1 MSLSSRVE
9 VGDHLQD
16 WRGHNWTVVEVARDP
31 SNAHL
36 SLRAPDGVE
45 KKIWENTMRA
55 RSSRWFRLERQIEHI
70 CLRITSFIGILA
82 GADHYYCGM
91 VDYDA
96 EEDIVERVGCVLSN
110 EDAER
115 INKADGLVGK
125 PGAYRAGDYCE
136 RFDTREAAVRA
147 GVYEARRKHGV
158 AVKVYLGNRARALED
173 MEELP

>member
-1 MSLSSRVE
+1 MSLRSRVE

-16 WRGHNWTVVEVARDP
+16 WRGRYWTVVEVDRDP

-55 RSSRWFRLERQIEHI
+55 RSSRWFKLERRVEHI
-70 CLRITSFIGILA
+70 CLSITTFTMVSA
-82 GADHYYCGM
+82 QATHYYCGM

-96 EEDIVERVGCVLSN
+96 EEDIVERVGYVLSD

-115 INKADGLVGK
+115 INKADGQVGR
-125 PGAYRAGDYCE
+125 PGAYRSGDYCE
-136 RFDTREAAVRA
+136 RFSTREAAQRA
-147 GVYEARRKHGV
+147 GVHEARRRHGV
-158 AVKVYLGNRARALED
+158 AVKVYLGHRARALED
-173 MEELP
+173 MEELQ